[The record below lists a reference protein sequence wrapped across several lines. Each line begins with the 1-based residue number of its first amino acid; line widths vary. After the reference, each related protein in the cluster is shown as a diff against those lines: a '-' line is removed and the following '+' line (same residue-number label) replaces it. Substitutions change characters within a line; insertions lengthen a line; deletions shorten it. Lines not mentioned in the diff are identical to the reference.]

1 MSLVSELPGRF
12 DPFPLYREL
21 REESP
26 LLFDAAQEVW
36 HVFRYDDVQRVLS
49 EHPVF
54 SSRMR
59 AGREPDQNHLFAS
72 SLISTDPPR
81 HRQLR
86 SLVSEAF
93 TLRAVAALEPRI
105 AEIVAELLDRVA
117 GRGSMDLIDDFAYP
131 LPVIVI
137 AELMGIPAED
147 RDRFKRWSDIVVSQV
162 REYESSPARAAAQQ
176 EMAEYF
182 FAMIERRR
190 RDPGEDLISRLLA
203 AQVDGEHLSVMEL
216 LGFCALLLVA
226 GNETTTNLL
235 GNAVLTFTEWPG
247 TIERLGAESG
257 ALPSAIEEV
266 LRFRSPVQC
275 MFRITTQDTTLGGTP
290 IPAGSRLAAW
300 IGSANRDGRQF
311 PDPETFAVDRH
322 PNRHLAF
329 GQGIHFCLGA
339 PLARLEARV
348 ALSALLARL
357 PGLRLAPGAS
367 LERIDSTI
375 IFGPRQ
381 LPVEWQPA

>member
-1 MSLVSELPGRF
+1 MSLVSELPARF

-21 REESP
+21 REDSP
-26 LLFDAAQEVW
+26 VLFDAAQGVW
-36 HVFRYDDVQRVLS
+36 HLFRYDDVQRALS
-49 EHPVF
+49 EHAVF

-59 AGREPDQNHLFAS
+59 GGREPDQDHLFAS

-93 TLRAVAALEPRI
+93 TPRAVAALEPRI
-105 AEIVAELLDRVA
+105 SEIVEELLDRVGA
-117 GRGSMDLIDDFAYP
+117 TGSMDLIDDFAYP

-147 RDRFKRWSDIVVSQV
+147 RDRFKRWSDTVVGQV
-162 REYESSPARAAAQQ
+162 RDYEDSPGRTAAQQ

-235 GNAVLTFTEWPG
+235 GNAVLTFAEWPG
-247 TIERLGAESG
+247 TIDRLRAESG

-266 LRFRSPVQC
+266 LRFRSPVQS
-275 MFRITTQDTTLGGTP
+275 MFRVTTQDTVVGGTA

-311 PDPETFAVDRH
+311 PDPDAFTLERH

-357 PGLRLAPGAS
+357 PGLSLAPGAP

-381 LPVEWQPA
+381 LPVHWQPA

>member
-1 MSLVSELPGRF
+1 MSLVSELPARF

-21 REESP
+21 REDSP
-26 LLFDAAQEVW
+26 VLFDAAQGVW
-36 HVFRYDDVQRVLS
+36 HLFRYDDVQRALS
-49 EHPVF
+49 EHTVF

-59 AGREPDQNHLFAS
+59 GGREPDQDHLFAS

-93 TLRAVAALEPRI
+93 TPRAVAALEPRI
-105 AEIVAELLDRVA
+105 SEIVEELLDRVA
-117 GRGSMDLIDDFAYP
+117 ATGSMDLIDDFAYP

-147 RDRFKRWSDIVVSQV
+147 RDRFKRWSDTVVSQV
-162 REYESSPARAAAQQ
+162 RDYEDSPGRTAAQQ

-235 GNAVLTFTEWPG
+235 GNAVLTFAEWPG
-247 TIERLGAESG
+247 TIDRLRAESG

-266 LRFRSPVQC
+266 LRFRSPVQS
-275 MFRITTQDTTLGGTP
+275 MFRVTTQDTVVGGTA

-311 PDPETFAVDRH
+311 PDPDAFTPDRH

-357 PGLRLAPGAS
+357 PGLSLAPGAP

-381 LPVEWQPA
+381 LPVQWLPA

>member
-1 MSLVSELPGRF
+1 MSLVSELPARF

-21 REESP
+21 REDSP
-26 LLFDAAQEVW
+26 VLFDAAQGVW
-36 HVFRYDDVQRVLS
+36 HLFRYDDVQRALS
-49 EHPVF
+49 EHAVF

-59 AGREPDQNHLFAS
+59 GGREPDQDHLFAS

-93 TLRAVAALEPRI
+93 TPRAVAALEPRI
-105 AEIVAELLDRVA
+105 SEIVEELLDRVGA
-117 GRGSMDLIDDFAYP
+117 TGSMDLIDDFAYP

-147 RDRFKRWSDIVVSQV
+147 RDRFKRWSDTVVSQV
-162 REYESSPARAAAQQ
+162 RDYEDSPGRTAAQQ

-235 GNAVLTFTEWPG
+235 GNAVLTFAEWPG
-247 TIERLGAESG
+247 TIDRLRAESG

-266 LRFRSPVQC
+266 LRFRSPVQS
-275 MFRITTQDTTLGGTP
+275 MFRVTTQDTVVGGTA

-311 PDPETFAVDRH
+311 PDPDAFTLERH

-357 PGLRLAPGAS
+357 PGLSLAPGAP

-381 LPVEWQPA
+381 LPVHWQPA